1 MKVVALVA
9 TVGLAVICDGNKV
22 FLLNGTIVVV
32 GSPLW
37 TSLISTVRGY
47 TEDFLPTNKSSL
59 VAKTPSD
66 LSFVATTKVCAN
78 GSIIGTAS
86 VVVSSFI
93 TSDCVSI
100 ISVVEISG
108 VVMFIEVPFWVISKG
123 VLTNVA
129 CPLVEINADCVC
141 VFATSISSSLRS
153 PIRNFK
159 LSSLGIRKLAYAVPA
174 ASVTNADPSI
184 LVLAWLLFAGV
195 I

>member
-9 TVGLAVICDGNKV
+9 TVGLAVICDGNRV

-47 TEDFLPTNKSSL
+47 VVDFLPTNKSSL
-59 VAKTPSD
+59 VAKIPSD
-66 LSFVATTKVCAN
+66 LSFVWTTKVCAN
-78 GSIIGTAS
+78 GSITGAIS
-86 VVVSSFI
+86 NVVSCVEI
-93 TSDCVSI
+93 VCVSI